1 MSTAEAPAVA
11 APALT
16 DADADSAAAPRRRRS
31 SRVKEALFGYAL
43 LVPAVVILG
52 VFAYYPLYRLVHFAL
67 YRPNRF
73 GRGEVYVGP
82 SNITRV
88 LGGDEFKEGLWITV
102 KFLLYTVPT
111 GLVLGVLLA
120 LAAHRHLRGIKI
132 FQGIFS
138 STVAT
143 SVAVASVVFF
153 GLVNPKIGKF
163 GQVGLIDLSK
173 SSSALRGVALT
184 SIWQNIGLT
193 FVIVLAGLQAIPDQL
208 REAAQLDGFGAF
220 RRLYKVTLPLLAPTL
235 MFLLVV
241 LMIFAFQAFAPIEFL
256 TQGGPAGSTE
266 TLVFKIFR
274 RQDPGSISEGAV
286 MALGLFG
293 LTFVVTLL
301 QLTILNRRVH
311 YGD

>member
-1 MSTAEAPAVA
+1 MNATR
-11 APALT
+11 
-16 DADADSAAAPRRRRS
+16 APRRRRQS
-31 SRVKEALFGYAL
+31 ALKEALFGYAL
-43 LVPAVVILG
+43 LVPALAVLAA
-52 VFAYYPLYRLVHFAL
+52 FAYYPLYRLVHFAR

-73 GRGEVYVGP
+73 GTGETYVGW
-82 SNITRV
+82 SNVTEV
-88 LGGDEFKEGLWITV
+88 LGGEQFREGLWITV
-102 KFLLYTVPT
+102 RYLIYTVPT
-111 GLVLGVLLA
+111 GLVLGLLLA
-120 LAAHRHLRGIKI
+120 LAAHRKLRGIKI

-163 GQVGLIDLSK
+163 GNVGFIDLSK
-173 SSSALRGVALT
+173 SDSALRGVALT

-208 REAAQLDGFGAF
+208 REAAMLDGFGPV
-220 RRLYKVTLPLLAPTL
+220 RRLFRVTLPLLSPTL
-235 MFLLVV
+235 LFLVV
-241 LMIFAFQAFAPIEFL
+241 ILIVFGFQAFAPIEFL

-274 RQDPGSISEGAV
+274 RQDPGQISEGSV
-286 MALGLFG
+286 MALGLFA

-311 YGD
+311 YGE